1 MALLYIDGFDTYSN
15 VSDMGY
21 NSYWTTYSNNA
32 PLTGRNGTGLAHSIA
47 TVNGATRLAL
57 SANTSTVVVG
67 FAISGNFNGAGFYL
81 ALYDGVTCQQSIYF
95 NSSNNSVTANL
106 NNVTTALGTSAA
118 AVYTNNV
125 WNYVEIKTVTS
136 STTGAVTVRINGGT
150 VLSLTNINTQVSSN
164 SYINGIYWGAYSS
177 GYVSYYIDDLYVLD
191 TTTSPGA
198 NPNNNFLGDCSVTTM
213 FPVAAGTSTQFTTPS
228 LSSSPKGSPSSVSL
242 GYSTGYIIALPSD
255 TRSPT
260 NFHPCQHDMKVSSI
274 TVYHSGISSAAL
286 SQGVIYNVD
295 PATGYPTTLV
305 SATNIISSFV
315 SGANTLTFVTNVSLS
330 KGTNY
335 LIGIATSATT
345 TVNYFR
351 DASYDYNFNYWVPTS
366 APMSGVWNGQPSYG
380 NINGF
385 YPNGGVNS
393 INMTVNFTAT
403 NYATVQG
410 NNPDFTGLY
419 NYSSTVGAT
428 DLFTATSLSSAVGTV
443 YGVATIGAY
452 QKDSSGTRTMAPVI
466 VSGNTTTVLTSST
479 LATSI
484 TYNYNMMNVNP
495 STSSTWTTS
504 TVNAMQFGYKVVS

>member
-21 NSYWTTYSNNA
+21 NAYWTTYSNNA
-32 PLTGRNGTGLAHSIA
+32 PVTGRNGTGFAHSIA
-47 TVNGATRLAL
+47 TSNGATRLAL
-57 SANTSTVVVG
+57 PANTSTVVVG
-67 FAISGNFNGAGFYL
+67 FAIGGNMNGAGFL
-81 ALYDGVTCQQSIYF
+81 LDFYDGATAQNSVYF
-95 NSSNNSVTANL
+95 NNSNNSITAY
-106 NNVTTALGTSAA
+106 NNHGGTVLGTSAA
-118 AVYTNNV
+118 GVYTNNA

-136 STTGAVTVRINGGT
+136 STTGSITVRINGGT
-150 VLSLTNINTQVSSN
+150 VLSLTNVNTQVSSN
-164 SYINGIYWGAYSS
+164 SYTNGIYWGAYQN
-177 GYVSYYIDDLYVLD
+177 GGVFYYIDDIYVLD
-191 TTTSPGA
+191 TTTSPGT

-228 LSSSPKGSPSSVSL
+228 LSSSPKGIPSSVSW
-242 GYSTGYIIALPSD
+242 GSTGYLIALPND

-260 NFHPCQHDMKVSSI
+260 NFHPCQHDMQVSSI
-274 TVYHSGISSAAL
+274 TVYHSGVSGSVQ

-305 SATNIISSFV
+305 SATNIISSFI
-315 SGANTLTFVTNVSLS
+315 SGANTLTFATNVSLS

-335 LIGIATSATT
+335 LIGIATSATS

-366 APMSGVWNGQPSYG
+366 APISGVWNGQPSYG

-385 YPNGGVNS
+385 YPNSQVNS

-410 NNPDFTGLY
+410 NNPDFTSLY

-428 DLFTATSLSSAVGTV
+428 DLFTATSLPSTVGTV

-452 QKDSSGTRTMAPVI
+452 QKDSSGVRSMAPVI